1 MKKKNLAIL
10 ALIIFGIAYLF
21 FDWQTSGMLFTDYIT
36 HCIDY
41 LGERKEGV
49 IAVIAMSLIPIA
61 SFFGITIKKE
71 VAQKL
76 VFKLLYIFGI
86 DPLKAPEIANRFLSE
101 QKETIKYK
109 TESMARKILDSKKT
123 IFDLERKLRST
134 TVLNEEEFD
143 RAKEL
148 LMGEIAWLET
158 KGVDYISKAL
168 ELVFKGKVEDEN

>member
-10 ALIIFGIAYLF
+10 VLLIFGIAYLF

-86 DPLKAPEIANRFLSE
+86 DPVKAPGIAERFLAE
-101 QKETIKYK
+101 QEQTIRYK
-109 TESMARKILDSKKT
+109 TESMARKILDSKGK

-134 TVLNEEEFD
+134 KLLNEDEFN

-148 LMGEIAWLET
+148 LMGEVSWLET
-158 KGVDYISKAL
+158 QGVDYISKAL
-168 ELVFKGKVEDEN
+168 ELVFGGKVEDEN